1 MSKVKVEGHVI
12 SRSRVGPMMYQCH

>member
-12 SRSRVGPMMYQCH
+12 SRSRVGPMMY